1 MVRPHGKP
9 KPPGFLP
16 VVNLPGPVI
25 KSDLDSNYDQHE
37 LELGIKHEEGDDK
50 EAMNRAERNLD
61 TDPHYYTKR
70 QSGEDITNKEKNQV
84 SVGPSESIEGE
95 VPLGPGSHSYKN
107 RTGKGFDKSREKID
121 YDYTGKKPGFLS
133 MDLPREV
140 VEDVSESARTIEELM
155 HIEAP
160 FSHDYNPEWGG
171 GGPTIGPSTKHRN
184 ERKVHDMGQDPFPGA
199 DGPPTKKIL
208 LRSDNDMLQKQVQ
221 PLIPNQKLAIAIDP
235 KGDPGNRI
243 VLMSP
248 LFPDVSP
255 AIQALRSHRFEKHGA
270 VVVDGPPM
278 WLMGLE
284 GILQAIDKNTA
295 HESTD
300 QLFQKVVDLCMQ
312 KGLSIDYTQ
321 DPRP

>member
-1 MVRPHGKP
+1 
-9 KPPGFLP
+9 
-16 VVNLPGPVI
+16 
-25 KSDLDSNYDQHE
+25 
-37 LELGIKHEEGDDK
+37 
-50 EAMNRAERNLD
+50 
-61 TDPHYYTKR
+61 
-70 QSGEDITNKEKNQV
+70 
-84 SVGPSESIEGE
+84 
-95 VPLGPGSHSYKN
+95 
-107 RTGKGFDKSREKID
+107 
-121 YDYTGKKPGFLS
+121 
-133 MDLPREV
+133 
-140 VEDVSESARTIEELM
+140 
-155 HIEAP
+155 
-160 FSHDYNPEWGG
+160 
-171 GGPTIGPSTKHRN
+171 
-184 ERKVHDMGQDPFPGA
+184 
-199 DGPPTKKIL
+199 
-208 LRSDNDMLQKQVQ
+208 MLQKQVQ

-284 GILQAIDKNTA
+284 GVLQAIDKNTA